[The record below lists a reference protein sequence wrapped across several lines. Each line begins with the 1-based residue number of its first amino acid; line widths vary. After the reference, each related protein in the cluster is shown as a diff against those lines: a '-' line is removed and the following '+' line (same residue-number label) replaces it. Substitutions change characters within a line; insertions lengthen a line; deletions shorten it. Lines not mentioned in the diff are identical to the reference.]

1 MTNYLPAWPW
11 IFQEFSKFLLAYGDV
26 AVLPLRLFERCI
38 TPGFLSL
45 ALRVPAVIVVGVGL
59 TIAEFIQEAVHV
71 IQIVV
76 PACIL
81 VPVWPLFVPW
91 LTRHTFRRVVE
102 FAAVFLTVTN
112 LASEAF
118 ACKENEVVKLEVRC
132 RKRVW
137 KRPFLNMVYAKTM
150 YRKYKVLTTLLICP

>member
-91 LTRHTFRRVVE
+91 LTRHTFRRVVQ

-118 ACKENEVVKLEVRC
+118 AWFTFGFVAVVHGTNLSQVQVRQSFSLSYLDSSFPT
-132 RKRVW
+132 W
-137 KRPFLNMVYAKTM
+137 FPDT
-150 YRKYKVLTTLLICP
+150 